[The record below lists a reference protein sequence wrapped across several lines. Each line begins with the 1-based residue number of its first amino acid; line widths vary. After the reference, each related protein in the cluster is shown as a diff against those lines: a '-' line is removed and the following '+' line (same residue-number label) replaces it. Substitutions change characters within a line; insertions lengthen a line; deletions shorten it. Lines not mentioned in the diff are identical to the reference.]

1 MPSYRTGLVP
11 AQPAGAWVI
20 IRDMTSVP
28 DRARVRLTGIS
39 SRAYEHPADRSALVA
54 LRKLS
59 GFDTLLRKLFGLFN
73 ERAFRLTYLAGAV
86 RVSER
91 QFPHI
96 YELVRDGSYI
106 LDLDE
111 VPEVYVTQNPLVNA
125 MALGRDKPFIV
136 ITTGMV
142 NLYDPEELR
151 WVVGHEL
158 GHILSGHVVYRTM
171 LLILL
176 RLAARVAF
184 LPITLGLGA
193 IIWGLEEWFRKSEL
207 SCDRAGLLAGQ
218 DVDAA
223 RRALMKLAGGAQL
236 SELNPDAFREQA
248 HEYDAVPDLRDSILK
263 ILQLQGNDA
272 PVRRGQVRRA
282 RLLGHARRVRAHPG
296 RRLHAP
302 GHRQQRL
309 GRRGSQERGQGL
321 PGVVE
326 PVPGPADRHLPRCR
340 RRRGAGRRRPLR
352 PAPKPPPHR
361 RQRPDRQ
368 RRRQLAEPA
377 ETTANSRGAKLRDH
391 AAARGLGPSGRA
403 ILRRGTAAGR
413 GAHRGA
419 PGGRPPGL
427 APLAENHEIVAV
439 HDLALV
445 FLA

>member
-1 MPSYRTGLVP
+1 MPSYRTGLIP

-263 ILQLQGNDA
+263 ILQLQGNTHPFA
-272 PVRRGQVRRA
+272 VVRFAELDYWATHGEYERILGGDYTRRDTDSSASVGEEVKNAAKAYQDSWNRSQDPLIGIFRGV
-282 RLLGHARRVRAHPG
+282 
-296 RRLHAP
+296 
-302 GHRQQRL
+302 
-309 GRRGSQERGQGL
+309 
-321 PGVVE
+321 
-326 PVPGPADRHLPRCR
+326 
-340 RRRGAGRRRPLR
+340 
-352 PAPKPPPHR
+352 
-361 RQRPDRQ
+361 
-368 RRRQLAEPA
+368 AE
-377 ETTANSRGAKLRDH
+377 G
-391 AAARGLGPSGRA
+391 AARAGGGLFDR
-403 ILRRGTAAGR
+403 LQN
-413 GAHRGA
+413 
-419 PGGRPPGL
+419 RPPTGGSGTG
-427 APLAENHEIVAV
+427 NGG
-439 HDLALV
+439 DN
-445 FLA
+445 